1 MGETQVWVS
10 FETLC
15 PFIILIDISI
25 HTSILSSGE
34 SQNTDIH
41 YFSLDGE
48 GMFNWRFVFP
58 FEYDS
63 IEKKIMIRE
72 KVSFKFMF

>member
-1 MGETQVWVS
+1 M
-10 FETLC
+10 
-15 PFIILIDISI
+15 
-25 HTSILSSGE
+25 SSGE

-72 KVSFKFMF
+72 KVSFKFMYNVLDWKMFGNKVNSGYYFEIFN